1 MCIIVFYKDLNQ
13 IIIRN
18 QLPLKLR
25 FDPLR
30 TAAAMARQ
38 SDHREE
44 DDEEQ
49 HAPQVLRQESDH
61 PEEDVDDVMCCIRNR
76 ITRRALIA
84 VTRLQDAAAHE
95 IPGDE
100 AGALEIPD
108 WSAALDEIPG
118 DDGEEAAAHEI
129 PDDEAAAHEIPG
141 DQAAAHEIPGDEA
154 GALDE
159 IPDWSAALDEI
170 PGDEAA
176 ALDEIPGDE
185 AAAHEIPGDEAAAHE
200 IPGDQAAAPVAL
212 IAARR
217 VFKVHDCRE
226 VAHISYRYETSELSK
241 KDVKYGNY
249 FIQDKAHHGTAAAE
263 AKALACSRDTIRQK
277 RVLTASLALQLERC
291 SWMHIEK
298 SIAQRAEAS
307 EEDDKVELLLYL
319 AFDSYDAVDL
329 TLVEGQPQ
337 KADVAALPDEAPGVP
352 ADVVGAEMPADVGVQ
367 MPQKHKEVGVQKIVQ
382 SDGYIMLFVKHRGKH
397 FVLQGNHASALQVAD
412 RCTGETL
419 FKQIND
425 RFFGSHDVA
434 EKFDLR
440 CRLVAI
446 DGAGSNDRA
455 ERHWLEQHPLWSSLV
470 VHCHV
475 HMLYAVHKKTFSL
488 VDPDLTGLINIA
500 LCVRG
505 GRQMVHLK
513 AALARVLMAKLKFVR
528 GHCSEAAMK
537 HKHFVLDLYFGH
549 DKWNVGH
556 KILLLR
562 CAPGNFMNHDA
573 FEYIL
578 RPGESEED
586 AKQTLKKYLVPFLCR
601 RAWRIYPRSR
611 WIGADKSFADVG
623 IWASIHYL
631 LEHTFMDY
639 LVVTHKFVL
648 PKKLGRGVDPAGLL
662 AIADGV
668 ADEEAPEIQVG
679 GAAEVSA
686 RSNDKGEGERDY
698 AAENRIQRQKAFE
711 WLMIKPADRIMIM
724 KYILD
729 PMMVYMLSEI
739 DSASY
744 HLQSATLHENI
755 AADEIGSGKLLGDKL
770 HFVVVA

>member
-1 MCIIVFYKDLNQ
+1 M
-13 IIIRN
+13 
-18 QLPLKLR
+18 
-25 FDPLR
+25 
-30 TAAAMARQ
+30 
-38 SDHREE
+38 
-44 DDEEQ
+44 
-49 HAPQVLRQESDH
+49 
-61 PEEDVDDVMCCIRNR
+61 
-76 ITRRALIA
+76 
-84 VTRLQDAAAHE
+84 
-95 IPGDE
+95 
-100 AGALEIPD
+100 
-108 WSAALDEIPG
+108 
-118 DDGEEAAAHEI
+118 
-129 PDDEAAAHEIPG
+129 
-141 DQAAAHEIPGDEA
+141 
-154 GALDE
+154 
-159 IPDWSAALDEI
+159 
-170 PGDEAA
+170 
-176 ALDEIPGDE
+176 
-185 AAAHEIPGDEAAAHE
+185 
-200 IPGDQAAAPVAL
+200 
-212 IAARR
+212 
-217 VFKVHDCRE
+217 
-226 VAHISYRYETSELSK
+226 
-241 KDVKYGNY
+241 
-249 FIQDKAHHGTAAAE
+249 
-263 AKALACSRDTIRQK
+263 
-277 RVLTASLALQLERC
+277 
-291 SWMHIEK
+291 
-298 SIAQRAEAS
+298 
-307 EEDDKVELLLYL
+307 
-319 AFDSYDAVDL
+319 
-329 TLVEGQPQ
+329 
-337 KADVAALPDEAPGVP
+337 
-352 ADVVGAEMPADVGVQ
+352 
-367 MPQKHKEVGVQKIVQ
+367 
-382 SDGYIMLFVKHRGKH
+382 
-397 FVLQGNHASALQVAD
+397 QGNHVSVLQVAD

-455 ERHWLEQHPLWSSLV
+455 ERHWFEQHPLWSSLV

-513 AALARVLMAKLKFVR
+513 ATLARVLMAKLKVVR
-528 GHCSEAAMK
+528 GPCSEAAVK

-549 DKWNVGH
+549 CKWNVGH

-562 CAPGNFMNHDA
+562 CAPGNWMNHDA

-586 AKQTLKKYLVPFLCR
+586 AKQTLKKHLVPFLCR

-611 WIGADKSFADVG
+611 WGGADKSFADVG
-623 IWASIHYL
+623 IWASIHNL

-698 AAENRIQRQKAFE
+698 ASENRIQRQKAFE

-739 DSASY
+739 EFASY
-744 HLQSATLHENI
+744 HWQSATLHENI
-755 AADEIGSGKLLGDKL
+755 AADEIGSGKLLGEKL
-770 HFVVVA
+770 PFLVAAEGKNDSR